1 MRSAVNVD
9 SNLWLVI
16 PSGARTQYLQNIF
29 EKSGVPENQ
38 RVVVRTIPDDDIPNA
53 INLHYNGEFNIHKW
67 WNMGIDY
74 ARLNGARYVAVLND
88 DVELANNALQT
99 IVTVME
105 QIKAPLGYPFP
116 FIGWVCGYCWILD
129 VHSSI
134 KPDEEYKWWYG
145 DRDLDLQAR
154 ANGGVVHVP
163 AMVRHL
169 HGNELTRDNQ
179 ELLELTKQDE
189 QLFFKK
195 WNLKSE

>member
-1 MRSAVNVD
+1 VA

-29 EKSGVPENQ
+29 EQSGIPAEQ
-38 RVVVRTIPDDDIPNA
+38 RIVVRTIPDEDVPNA
-53 INLHYNGEFNIHKW
+53 INLHYDGEFNIHKW

-74 ARLNGARYVAVLND
+74 ARLNGADYVAVLND
-88 DVELANNALQT
+88 DVELANNPLQT

-105 QIKAPLGYPFP
+105 HTKVSLGYPFP
-116 FIGWVCGYCWILD
+116 FQGWVCGYCWILD
-129 VHSSI
+129 VRSPI

-163 AMVRHL
+163 AMVRHM

-179 ELLELTKQDE
+179 YLVELTKEDE
-189 QLFFKK
+189 KLFFKK
-195 WNLKSE
+195 WDLSNG

>member
-195 WNLKSE
+195 WNLKRE